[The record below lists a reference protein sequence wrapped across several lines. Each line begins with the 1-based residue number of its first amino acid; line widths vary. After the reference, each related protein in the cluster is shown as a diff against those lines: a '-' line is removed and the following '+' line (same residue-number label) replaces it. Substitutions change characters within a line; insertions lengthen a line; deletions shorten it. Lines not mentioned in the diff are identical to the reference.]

1 MDHTFSEHLRAF
13 VKAVHVVVFCLAA
26 GATTAKA
33 DESCG
38 DLSNV
43 EALVTLLENKN
54 WDEIEI
60 TPRYA
65 ARIGQYVSLTQS
77 SQFRRVLVRKKRS
90 AQMRDVDR
98 LLKEA
103 LIVANTKSVSDR
115 SRLQSSLQT
124 FKVVVQSTCGTGYGS
139 AAGSSRNAKEGAS
152 TFSEKSELAIERFA
166 SARSGYTLS
175 LGVVLF
181 LLFLV
186 CLVVLARALF
196 STIYAYI
203 YHRKTC
209 RITASMTF
217 REKTIFGYIVVL
229 GRNGCRF
236 EPEQPMGKLAIADLI
251 AAGNPR
257 IDVLDVALPS
267 LLNAVTEDYFSLFFA
282 EPINMKVLNR
292 MFGKSIITP
301 VHRRKDIIKSNLDTL
316 GVTQIS

>member
-1 MDHTFSEHLRAF
+1 MYMDYIFSKPLRAF
-13 VKAVHVVVFCLAA
+13 VKAAHVVVFCLAT
-26 GATTAKA
+26 GASAATA

-43 EALVTLLENKN
+43 DALVTLLENKN

-77 SQFRRVLVRKKRS
+77 SQFRRVLIRKKRS

-98 LLKEA
+98 LMKEA

-115 SRLQSSLQT
+115 SRLQSSLQN

-139 AAGSSRNAKEGAS
+139 AAGSARNAKEGAS

-186 CLVVLARALF
+186 CLVVLARALL
-196 STIYAYI
+196 STVYAYI

-209 RITASMTF
+209 RITASMMF
-217 REKTIFGYIVVL
+217 GERTIFGYIVVL

-236 EPEQPMGKLAIADLI
+236 EPEQPMERLAIPDLI
-251 AAGNPR
+251 ASGNPR
-257 IDVLDVALPS
+257 VEVFDVVLPS
-267 LLNAVTEDYFSLFFA
+267 RLNGVTDDYFSLFFA
-282 EPINMKVLNR
+282 EPMNMKVLNR
-292 MFGKSIITP
+292 IFGKSIITP
-301 VHRRKDIIKSNLDTL
+301 VHRRKDIMKSNLDTL
-316 GVTQIS
+316 GVI